1 MAVDPAD
8 IAQFFSGYAG
18 AFNRALDGDSDLAS
32 IMAHFTSCFI
42 ESHAG
47 GVTCANNGAAFLKV
61 LEKGYAYYRSIGTT
75 AMSVTGVDSIP
86 ICDDHSVATVHW
98 RGAYRTKSNG
108 DVVIDFD
115 VHYFIKRET
124 DKGGKSALRI
134 LGFIAGD
141 EQGALRR
148 AGVI

>member
-1 MAVDPAD
+1 MALDPAD
-8 IAQFFSGYAG
+8 IAQFFTGYAG
-18 AFNRALDGDSDLAS
+18 AFNRALASESDFAP
-32 IMAHFTSCFI
+32 ITTHFTSCFI

-47 GVTCANNGAAFLKV
+47 GVTCADNGAEFLKV
-61 LEKGYAYYRSIGTT
+61 LEKGYAYYRSIGTKS
-75 AMSVTGVDSIP
+75 MSVTGVDSIP

-98 RGAYRTKSNG
+98 RAAYHTKSNR

-124 DKGGKSALRI
+124 DKGGEGALKI

-141 EQGALRR
+141 EQGELRR